1 MNSAPQFSILFV
13 CTGNICRS
21 PLAELLLLESINSPD
36 ITTTSAGTQ
45 ALVGHQ
51 MPALQQEIATKLGV
65 QAPEKHRAQQLTL
78 QHVEVADLILTMERQ
93 HRSAVVQLAPRV
105 LRRAF
110 TLQELARIAEFVSE
124 EDLLFDDDEHL
135 VDRLK
140 KLVEAAAMN
149 RGIAVPFERP
159 ENDDV
164 VDPYKRSK
172 QTYLQA
178 RDQVATALG
187 KIVAYLNRV
196 AD

>member
-21 PLAELLLLESINSPD
+21 PLAELLLWESINTPA

-45 ALVGHQ
+45 ALVGHP
-51 MPALQQEIATKLGV
+51 MPALQHELATKLGV

-78 QHVEVADLILTMERQ
+78 QHVEIADLVLTMERQ
-93 HRSAVVQLAPRV
+93 HRSEVVQLAPRA
-105 LRRAF
+105 LRRTF
-110 TLQELARIAEFVSE
+110 TLQELARIAEVVPD
-124 EDLLFDDDEHL
+124 EDLLFDNDENL

-140 KLVEAAAMN
+140 KLIEAAAMN

-159 ENDDV
+159 EDDDV
-164 VDPYKRSK
+164 VDPYKRSR

-178 RDQVATALG
+178 RDQVAAALG
-187 KIVAYLNRV
+187 KIVAYLNRA

>member
-1 MNSAPQFSILFV
+1 MNSTPQFSILFV

>member
-21 PLAELLLLESINSPD
+21 PLAELLLWESINTPA

-45 ALVGHQ
+45 ALVGHP
-51 MPALQQEIATKLGV
+51 MPALQQELATKLGV

-78 QHVEVADLILTMERQ
+78 QHVEIADLVLTMERQ
-93 HRSAVVQLAPRV
+93 HRSEVVQLAPRA
-105 LRRAF
+105 LRRTF
-110 TLQELARIAEFVSE
+110 TLQELARIAEVVPD
-124 EDLLFDDDEHL
+124 EDLLFDNDENL

-140 KLVEAAAMN
+140 KLIEAAAMN

-159 ENDDV
+159 EDDDV
-164 VDPYKRSK
+164 VDPYKRSR

-178 RDQVATALG
+178 RDQVAAALG